1 MRQAATV
8 LALVLV
14 AGAAWA
20 LAPGDRVYVRGRDV
34 AVLQST
40 APGAATVVKLQPGDS
55 VTWQGADKKK
65 PSWHRVDTASGKS
78 GVVYFAN
85 LSTTSPEK
93 ELVSTPAGVKKMDA
107 QAFASSGAAGKA
119 LTEGAVRYGDQPEK
133 NKGDVRP
140 TMKDAVRQTETL
152 EAIAAQRTGPELD
165 AQAARI
171 AGAHQ

>member
-1 MRQAATV
+1 MRQAAVV

-14 AGAAWA
+14 TGAAWG
-20 LAPGDRVYVRGRDV
+20 LAPGDRAYIRGRDV

-40 APGAATVVKLQPGDS
+40 TPGAATVVKLQPGDT
-55 VTWQGADKKK
+55 VIWRGADRAK
-65 PSWHRVDTASGKS
+65 PSWHRVDARGKS

-85 LSTTSPEK
+85 LSATPPGS
-93 ELVSTPAGVKKMDA
+93 ELVNTPAGVKKLDA

-133 NKGDVRP
+133 NQGALRP
-140 TMKDAVRQTETL
+140 TMKEAVRQTETL
-152 EAIAAQRTGPELD
+152 EAISAQRTTAELD

-171 AGAHQ
+171 SGAQQ

>member
-1 MRQAATV
+1 MRQAAVV
-8 LALVLV
+8 LALVLLG
-14 AGAAWA
+14 GAAWA

-40 APGAATVVKLQPGDS
+40 TPGAPTVAKLQPGDA
-55 VTWQGADKKK
+55 VIWRGADAKK
-65 PSWHRVDTASGKS
+65 PSWHRVDTKGKS

-85 LSTTSPEK
+85 LSATPPEN
-93 ELVSTPAGVKKMDA
+93 ELVSTPSGVKKLDA

-133 NKGDVRP
+133 NQGDLRP
-140 TMKDAVRQTETL
+140 TMKEAVRQTETL
-152 EAIAAQRTGPELD
+152 EAIAAQRTSAELD

-171 AGAHQ
+171 AGARQ

>member
-20 LAPGDRVYVRGRDV
+20 LAPGDRAYVRGRDV

-40 APGAATVVKLQPGDS
+40 TPGAATVVKLQPGDT
-55 VTWQGADKKK
+55 VIWRGADQKK
-65 PSWHRVDTASGKS
+65 PTWHRVDAKGKS

-85 LSTTSPEK
+85 LSATPPER
-93 ELVSTPAGVKKMDA
+93 ELVTTPAGVKKLDA

-133 NKGDVRP
+133 NKGDLRP
-140 TMKDAVRQTETL
+140 TMKEAVRQTETL
-152 EAIAAQRTGPELD
+152 EAIAAQRTDAEID

-171 AGAHQ
+171 AGAQR

>member
-34 AVLQST
+34 AVLQNT
-40 APGAATVVKLQPGDS
+40 TPGAATVVKLQPGDP
-55 VTWQGADKKK
+55 VIWRGADTKK
-65 PSWHRVDTASGKS
+65 PTWHRVDAKGKS

-85 LSTTSPEK
+85 LSATPPES
-93 ELVSTPAGVKKMDA
+93 ELVTTPAGVKKLDA

-119 LTEGAVRYGDQPEK
+119 LTEGAVRYGDQPDK
-133 NKGDVRP
+133 NKGDLRP
-140 TMKDAVRQTETL
+140 TMKEAVRQTETL
-152 EAIAAQRTGPELD
+152 EALAAQRTNAEID

-171 AGAHQ
+171 AGARQ